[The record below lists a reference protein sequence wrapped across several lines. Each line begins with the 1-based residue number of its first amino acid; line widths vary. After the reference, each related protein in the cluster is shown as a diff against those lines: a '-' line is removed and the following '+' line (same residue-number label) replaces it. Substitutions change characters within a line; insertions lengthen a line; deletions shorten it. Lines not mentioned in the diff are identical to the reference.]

1 MYMFMKNWVLPII
14 TFDKSKNTASVVL
27 FFFLTKY
34 VEIAMTYFTI
44 YFKKSDISNF
54 HKNIVLMILDRK
66 YNLSSTKF
74 EHTVPF
80 IKDFTDTS
88 IDIIVHKFYQVY
100 QK

>member
-1 MYMFMKNWVLPII
+1 
-14 TFDKSKNTASVVL
+14 
-27 FFFLTKY
+27 
-34 VEIAMTYFTI
+34 MTNFTI
-44 YFKKSDISNF
+44 YLKISYLKLSQKYF
-54 HKNIVLMILDRK
+54 LMILDRK
-66 YNLSSTKF
+66 YKLFSTTF

>member
-1 MYMFMKNWVLPII
+1 
-14 TFDKSKNTASVVL
+14 
-27 FFFLTKY
+27 
-34 VEIAMTYFTI
+34 MTYFTI
-44 YFKKSDISNF
+44 YFKKSVISNF
-54 HKNIVLMILDRK
+54 HKNIVLMIFDRK
-66 YNLSSTKF
+66 YNLFSTKF

>member
-1 MYMFMKNWVLPII
+1 
-14 TFDKSKNTASVVL
+14 
-27 FFFLTKY
+27 
-34 VEIAMTYFTI
+34 
-44 YFKKSDISNF
+44 
-54 HKNIVLMILDRK
+54 MILDRK
-66 YNLSSTKF
+66 YKLFSTKF